1 MNNTMSLAE
10 KRRRSY
16 GICAAVF
23 LAPVLIFLAV
33 YLLYPIIATFI
44 NSLYQW
50 NGISAD
56 KKFLGLG
63 NWVKLVT
70 DSDFWRAFF
79 NNIKIMVLSLII
91 QMPIGI
97 LLATFLDA
105 VGRKGNVFKSLWF
118 LPMLMSSVAVGYLFR
133 YALATNGG
141 LISSISELFGGGPV
155 DLLGNQAT
163 ALYAVIGVV
172 CWQFI
177 PFYMVYYIA
186 GYSSIS
192 TDIYEASIIDGSTRG
207 QYVRH
212 IALPL
217 LVPTIKSAII
227 LSLIGSLKYFDLV
240 YVMTGGGPGTSTE
253 LMATYMYKNSFDTF
267 NMGYGSTIAAGM
279 FILIT
284 LFASVV
290 MRLLNGKGDD

>member
-1 MNNTMSLAE
+1 MRNGSSLAK
-10 KRRRSY
+10 KRKRSY
-16 GICAAVF
+16 AICAAVF
-23 LAPVLIFLAV
+23 LAPVVFFLTV
-33 YLLYPIIATFI
+33 YLLYPIFSTFF
-44 NSLYQW
+44 NSFHQW

-56 KKFLGLG
+56 KKFIGFS
-63 NWVKLVT
+63 NWIKLIHDT
-70 DSDFWRAFF
+70 DFWRAFS
-79 NNIKIMVLSLII
+79 NNIKVMVLSLVI
-91 QMPIGI
+91 QMPAGI

-105 VGRKGNVFKSLWF
+105 TGKKGNVFKAIWF

-141 LISSISELFGGGPV
+141 LISSVSELFGGGKI

-192 TDIYEASIIDGSTRG
+192 PDIYEASIIDGSTRG

-217 LVPTIKSAII
+217 LVPTIKSAIV

-240 YVMTGGGPGTSTE
+240 YVMTGGGPSSSTE
-253 LMATYMYKNSFDTF
+253 LMATYMYKNSFELF

-279 FILIT
+279 FVLIT

-290 MRLLNGKGDD
+290 MRLLNGRGND

>member
-1 MNNTMSLAE
+1 MSGLE
-10 KRRRSY
+10 KQRRKSNA
-16 GICAAVF
+16 ICAAVF
-23 LAPVLIFLAV
+23 LFPVLLLMGA

-56 KKFLGLG
+56 KTFAGLY
-63 NWVKLVT
+63 NWTKLIG
-70 DSDFWRAFF
+70 DSDFWRAAL
-79 NNIKIMVLSLII
+79 NNVKIMVLSLVI

-105 VGRKGNVFKSLWF
+105 TGKKGNIFKSMWF

-141 LISSISELFGGGPV
+141 LISSISQLFGGGLV
-155 DLLGNQAT
+155 DLLGSQSS
-163 ALYAVIGVV
+163 ALYAVIGVI

-192 TDIYEASIIDGSTRG
+192 SDIYEAAIIDGSTRP
-207 QYVRH
+207 QYVWH

-217 LVPTIKSAII
+217 LVPTIKSAIV

-253 LMATYMYKNSFDTF
+253 LMATYMYKNSFVTF
-267 NMGYGSTIAAGM
+267 NMGYGSAIAAGM

-284 LFASVV
+284 VFASVV
-290 MRLLNGKGDD
+290 MRLLNGKGDA

>member
-1 MNNTMSLAE
+1 MKE
-10 KRRRSY
+10 KNSMAARRQRA
-16 GICAAVF
+16 ITTCAYVF
-23 LAPVLIFLAV
+23 LLPVVIFLIA
-33 YLLYPIIATFI
+33 YLLYPIVATFV
-44 NSLYQW
+44 NSLYRW

-56 KKFLGLG
+56 RQFIGLQ
-63 NWVKLVT
+63 NWGALFK
-70 DSDFWRAFF
+70 DKDFWRAAL
-79 NNIKIMVLSLII
+79 NNVTVMILSLVV

-105 VGRKGNVFKSLWF
+105 GGKKFNIFKTIWF

-141 LISSISELFGGGPV
+141 LISSLSELFGGGKV
-155 DLLGNQAT
+155 DILGNQST
-163 ALYAVIGVV
+163 ALFGVIGVV

-192 TDIYEASIIDGSTRG
+192 EDVYEAAIIDGATHTD
-207 QYVRH
+207 YICH

-227 LSLIGSLKYFDLV
+227 MSLIGSLKYFDLV

-253 LMATYMYKNSFDTF
+253 LMATYMYKNSFVTF
-267 NMGYGSTIAAGM
+267 NMGYGSCVAAGM
-279 FILIT
+279 FLIIT
-284 LFASVV
+284 IFASVI
-290 MRLLNGKGDD
+290 MKLLNSKED

>member
-1 MNNTMSLAE
+1 MKNSSSLAR
-10 KRRRSY
+10 KRKRSY
-16 GICAAVF
+16 AICAAVF
-23 LAPVLIFLAV
+23 LFPVLFFLAV
-33 YLLYPIIATFI
+33 YLLYPIVATFF
-44 NSLYQW
+44 NSLHQW
-50 NGISAD
+50 NGISAEKTFIGLSNW
-56 KKFLGLG
+56 KKLIG
-63 NWVKLVT
+63 
-70 DSDFWRAFF
+70 DSDFWRAFL
-79 NNIKIMVLSLII
+79 NNIKVMVLSLVI

-105 VGRKGNVFKSLWF
+105 VGKKGNVFKAIWF

-141 LISSISELFGGGPV
+141 LISSISQLFGGGVV

-163 ALYAVIGVV
+163 ALYAVIGVI

-217 LVPTIKSAII
+217 LVPTIKSAIV

-240 YVMTGGGPGTSTE
+240 YVMTGGGPSNSTE
-253 LMATYMYKNSFDTF
+253 LMATYMYKNSFTTF

-284 LFASVV
+284 LFAAIV
-290 MRLLNGKGDD
+290 MRLLNGRGND